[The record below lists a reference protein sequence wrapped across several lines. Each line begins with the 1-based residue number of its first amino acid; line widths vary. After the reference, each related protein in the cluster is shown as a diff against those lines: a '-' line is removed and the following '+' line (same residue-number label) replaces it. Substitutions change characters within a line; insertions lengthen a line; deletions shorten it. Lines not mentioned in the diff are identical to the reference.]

1 MKQFNAF
8 KSLFFGRLIGLDS
21 EMNVLQGLTDIF
33 EGKSALGGWMD
44 AFFDDDFDDIGS
56 HVVLLELSLFVG
68 DLKFASFEN
77 DFDDLLFGFVGE
89 ELVEIGF
96 FGHSSMRSVFINF
109 LCLKDFRNILFDT
122 VSPVEG
128 LVTIAGNFKV
138 FFVYVVTDR
147 GNVSQFDVRDWL
159 FQHSYFTLILL
170 LY

>member
-1 MKQFNAF
+1 
-8 KSLFFGRLIGLDS
+8 
-21 EMNVLQGLTDIF
+21 MNVLQGLTDIF

-68 DLKFASFEN
+68 DLQFASFK
-77 DFDDLLFGFVGE
+77 DDLNDLFFGFVGE

-128 LVTIAGNFKV
+128 LVTITGDLEV
-138 FFVYVVTDR
+138 FIVDLVPDSGDVSQL
-147 GNVSQFDVRDWL
+147 NVSYGL
-159 FQHSYFTLILL
+159 F
-170 LY
+170 